1 MSAIFE
7 VEIRE
12 GLQTPDGKNV
22 APPALKL
29 VLLALADHAGD
40 DGEGAYPSMTR
51 LETKTGL
58 SRPTVSNALQAL
70 MNAGWIERV
79 GVSRLGTSSYRI
91 IHPSNW
97 PSKPSLLVNP
107 VYQGSKPTLLGVVNP
122 LYLNHHINHPLTN
135 DDNDDTTQ
143 EISQN
148 APPARPNSFRTYEQ
162 EIGPLTPM
170 IADALKDFE
179 VTYTADWTIAAIKEA
194 SLHGARNMAY
204 ITAVLKGWKANGFG
218 NRPQDRKKSP
228 IANQHE
234 MTIDEML
241 EASVKP

>member
-1 MSAIFE
+1 
-7 VEIRE
+7 
-12 GLQTPDGKNV
+12 
-22 APPALKL
+22 
-29 VLLALADHAGD
+29 
-40 DGEGAYPSMTR
+40 
-51 LETKTGL
+51 
-58 SRPTVSNALQAL
+58 
-70 MNAGWIERV
+70 
-79 GVSRLGTSSYRI
+79 
-91 IHPSNW
+91 
-97 PSKPSLLVNP
+97 
-107 VYQGSKPTLLGVVNP
+107 
-122 LYLNHHINHPLTN
+122 
-135 DDNDDTTQ
+135 
-143 EISQN
+143 
-148 APPARPNSFRTYEQ
+148 
-162 EIGPLTPM
+162 M